1 MKVTLLSTYH
11 LNGGAGVAATRL
23 HRALLKTGVE
33 SSLLVE
39 QVTRPEPG
47 VIGLADTSLDRKW
60 ATARFALDRLSF
72 MAYEKDKSVRFH
84 FSPATIG
91 ANLSHH
97 PAVLEADV
105 LHIHWT
111 NFGFLSLSGLEKL
124 VRLGKPI
131 VWTLHDQWAYTGG
144 CHYTR
149 GCTRFLT
156 QCGQCPYLRKPG
168 PNDLSA
174 RVLAQKAAIL
184 TPETSLHIVAP
195 SKWMAD
201 EASSSQLL
209 EWFPVSQIPNTL
221 DQTVFRPIDRQ
232 VALNRFGLTDPDRPR
247 LLFGSFNTTD
257 PRKGFQYFADA
268 LKLLHQQHPT
278 AAADR
283 AAADRAVADRL
294 NPEILVFGKG
304 QTDAMA
310 DLPYP
315 VRQLGVLT
323 TDEDLVAAYTIA
335 DALVVPS
342 LEDNLP
348 NTIVESLSC
357 GTPVVAFRTGGIPEM
372 ISQFKNGY
380 LADVGSIPKL
390 ANGLA
395 FILNYPTPAD
405 LRQNARQSAERLFS
419 EEAIGR
425 RHRELYHSV
434 LSDGPAFR

>member
-11 LNGGAGVAATRL
+11 LNGGAGIAATRL

-39 QVTRPEPG
+39 QATKSEPG
-47 VIGLADTSLDRKW
+47 VIPLADSYLDRKW
-60 ATARFALDRLSF
+60 ETARFALDRLSF
-72 MAYEKDKSVRFH
+72 VPYEKDKSVRFH
-84 FSPATIG
+84 FSPASIG
-91 ANLSHH
+91 ANLSYH
-97 PAVLEADV
+97 PAVREADV

-124 VRLGKPI
+124 IRLGKPI
-131 VWTLHDQWAYTGG
+131 VWTLHDQWAFTGG

-174 RVLAQKAAIL
+174 RVFARKASIL
-184 TPETSLHIVAP
+184 TPETNLHIVAP

-201 EASSSQLL
+201 EAGSSQLL
-209 EWFPVSQIPNTL
+209 EWFPVSTIPNTL

-232 VALNRFGLTDPDRPR
+232 AALNRFGLTDPDRPR

-268 LKLLHQQHPT
+268 LTLLHQQHPT
-278 AAADR
+278 AA
-283 AAADRAVADRL
+283 ADRL

-304 QTDAMA
+304 QTDATA
-310 DLPYP
+310 ALPYP

-323 TDEDLVAAYTIA
+323 TDDELVAAYNRA

-348 NTIVESLSC
+348 NTVVESLSC

-380 LADVGSIPKL
+380 LADVSSTPKL

-395 FILNYPTPAD
+395 FILNYPNPAD
-405 LRQNARQSAERLFS
+405 LRQNARHSAERLFS
-419 EEAIGR
+419 EEEVGR
-425 RHRELYHSV
+425 RHLELYDS
-434 LSDGPAFR
+434 LLNAFIK

>member
-1 MKVTLLSTYH
+1 MKITLLSTYH

-23 HRALLKTGVE
+23 HRALLKSGVE

-39 QVTRPEPG
+39 QVTKPEPG
-47 VIGLADTSLDRKW
+47 VIPLADSYLDKKW
-60 ATARFALDRLSF
+60 ATARFGLDRLSF
-72 MAYEKDKSVRFH
+72 LPHEKDKSVRFH

-111 NFGFLSLSGLEKL
+111 NFGFLSLSELDKL

-131 VWTLHDQWAYTGG
+131 VWTLHDQWAFTGG

-156 QCGQCPYLRKPG
+156 QCGQCPYLRNPG

-174 RVLAQKAAIL
+174 RVFARKAAIL
-184 TPETSLHIVAP
+184 TPETKLHIVTP

-201 EASSSQLL
+201 EAGSSQLL
-209 EWFPVSQIPNTL
+209 EWFPVSTIPNTL

-232 VALNRFGLTDPDRPR
+232 AALNRFGLTDPNRPR

-268 LKLLHQQHPT
+268 LTLLQQQQPS
-278 AAADR
+278 
-283 AAADRAVADRL
+283 L

-310 DLPYP
+310 ALPYP

-323 TDEDLVAAYTIA
+323 SDDDLVAAYNLA

-348 NTIVESLSC
+348 NTVVESLSC

-390 ANGLA
+390 TNGLA
-395 FILNYPTPAD
+395 FILNHPTPAD
-405 LRQNARQSAERLFS
+405 LRQNARESAEKLFG
-419 EEAIGR
+419 EEEVGR
-425 RHRELYHSV
+425 RHVELYRS
-434 LSDGPAFR
+434 LMSE